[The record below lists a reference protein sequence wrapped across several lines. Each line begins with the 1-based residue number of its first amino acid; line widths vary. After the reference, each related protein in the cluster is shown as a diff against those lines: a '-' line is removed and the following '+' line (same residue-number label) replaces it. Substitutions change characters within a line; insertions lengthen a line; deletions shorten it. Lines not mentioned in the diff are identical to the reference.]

1 MPAWVAALI
10 RILAALVEEIRR
22 KRRQEHIDVVRADP
36 GSEWLRRFGGADQW
50 NKDASTGPEDT
61 GGGGN

>member
-22 KRRQEHIDVVRADP
+22 KRRQEHIDAVRADP
-36 GSEWLRRFGGADQW
+36 GSEWLRRFGGADQR
-50 NKDASTGPEDT
+50 NKDASTGPEDA